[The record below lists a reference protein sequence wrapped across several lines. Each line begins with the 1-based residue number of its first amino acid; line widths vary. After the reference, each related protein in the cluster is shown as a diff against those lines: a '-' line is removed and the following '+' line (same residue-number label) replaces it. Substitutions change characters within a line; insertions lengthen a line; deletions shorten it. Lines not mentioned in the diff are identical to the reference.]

1 METLSRS
8 NRKKKNWTL
17 GLTIAL
23 AIFVSVF
30 TLFVGSSNMSL
41 ADGFAALFR
50 QGSDTNI
57 RIIWNIR
64 IPRMLAAIIAG
75 GGLAVA
81 GAIMQTVLGNSLASP
96 STLGVSNA
104 AVFGANISIIIAAGG
119 FLSDRQQSHRLYRR
133 HQFVCHFF
141 GGLLILGFIHPSYLR
156 PMPD

>member
-64 IPRMLAAIIAG
+64 IPRDARGDHRGRRFSG
-75 GGLAVA
+75 GW
-81 GAIMQTVLGNSLASP
+81 
-96 STLGVSNA
+96 
-104 AVFGANISIIIAAGG
+104 
-119 FLSDRQQSHRLYRR
+119 RRLCRR
-133 HQFVCHFF
+133 
-141 GGLLILGFIHPSYLR
+141 S
-156 PMPD
+156 